1 MRQREVCV
9 SIEKAHSTY
18 LLFFIMQTK
27 LKKKKK
33 TLAGGTA
40 PKIESMITGGHRF
53 RTVESLLPSQTWG
66 RLDVILV
73 CCWENQAICR

>member
-1 MRQREVCV
+1 MALNDGDTMIPGFFFFSFFFFWWGMRQREVCV

-33 TLAGGTA
+33 PWQVGL
-40 PKIESMITGGHRF
+40 HQR
-53 RTVESLLPSQTWG
+53 
-66 RLDVILV
+66 
-73 CCWENQAICR
+73 